1 MDALPIQEETG
12 LEFSSLIPGKMHAC
26 GHDIHTTMLI
36 GAAHLLL
43 KEDFNGTVKFIF
55 QPSEEGNY
63 NDPEKKSGGQ
73 RIAESKDFEDI
84 NHAIALHINPLLP
97 VGKIGYCLG
106 AGLACMNFF
115 KITIKGKAGHAGAAP
130 HLSIDSVFI
139 ASSFIQA
146 AQALVSRYSNPVE
159 PVVISFTRINGG
171 VAPNIIAEKVVL
183 EGTIR
188 VLNIDEYSSVIDK
201 MKTMADGVA
210 ATFGAQIDIEYMLEY
225 PSLLND
231 EELNRVLMPTLRQT
245 FKEENIVKA
254 EPSLG
259 GEDFAFY
266 SRKIPSMF
274 YWLGAKADNDECFF
288 LHHSKMIAN
297 EKCIPYG
304 SNFLC
309 NAALSVLM
317 T

>member
-1 MDALPIQEETG
+1 
-12 LEFSSLIPGKMHAC
+12 
-26 GHDIHTTMLI
+26 
-36 GAAHLLL
+36 
-43 KEDFNGTVKFIF
+43 
-55 QPSEEGNY
+55 
-63 NDPEKKSGGQ
+63 
-73 RIAESKDFEDI
+73 
-84 NHAIALHINPLLP
+84 
-97 VGKIGYCLG
+97 
-106 AGLACMNFF
+106 
-115 KITIKGKAGHAGAAP
+115 
-130 HLSIDSVFI
+130 
-139 ASSFIQA
+139 
-146 AQALVSRYSNPVE
+146 
-159 PVVISFTRINGG
+159 
-171 VAPNIIAEKVVL
+171 
-183 EGTIR
+183 
-188 VLNIDEYSSVIDK
+188 
-201 MKTMADGVA
+201 MADGVA

-274 YWLGAKADNDECFF
+274 YWLGAKADNVECFF